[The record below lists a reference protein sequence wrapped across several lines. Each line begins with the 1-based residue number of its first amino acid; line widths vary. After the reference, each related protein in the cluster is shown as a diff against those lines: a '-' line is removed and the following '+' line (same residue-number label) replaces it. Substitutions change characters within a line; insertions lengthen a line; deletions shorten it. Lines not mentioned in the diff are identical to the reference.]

1 LYAVRFGSLEIVEM
15 LMKYEEKQLL
25 LNQTLEDGR
34 NALLLAIQNRNLQM
48 IDFLLENDIPEVSSS
63 HGITPAMYAMQQNL
77 LELAKEFFVKG
88 HDMFAKDSN
97 GNDILVH
104 AIFHKKL
111 NFIEYLIENGFSP
124 NREYSGDWTALA
136 FAFHSLARIVILRM
150 MNLGA
155 NIFKSR
161 YSGPF
166 SLDFLNIANLPQI
179 RNCIIQNPSV
189 DFSNFPPISLEE
201 KLSLC
206 VIHNRLDL
214 LKTLIS
220 DSDYTGVNIKGNNIL
235 AQSIQSYQMNIF
247 DFIIKNLNWKEMI
260 NIKNNEGLLPIHIAL
275 QKSNYHVV
283 RTFCDLSGTPVN
295 IDRMC
300 CVKTIIHK
308 GLYVKLK
315 QWRLLKTIE
324 SSDISFHFQ

>member
-48 IDFLLENDIPEVSSS
+48 IDFLLENNIPEVSSCQ
-63 HGITPAMYAMQQNL
+63 GITPAMYAIQENL
-77 LELAKEFFVKG
+77 SELAKEFFVKG
-88 HDMFAKDSN
+88 HDMFAKDCN
-97 GNDILVH
+97 GNDIFVH
-104 AIFHKKL
+104 AIFQKKMI
-111 NFIEYLIENGFSP
+111 FIEYLIENGFSP
-124 NREYSGDWTALA
+124 NIEYSGDWTALT
-136 FAFHSLARIVILRM
+136 FALKSCARIVILSM
-150 MNLGA
+150 TNLSTSV
-155 NIFKSR
+155 KSQ
-161 YSGPF
+161 YFGPYPF
-166 SLDFLNIANLPQI
+166 AYLNIANIPQI
-179 RNCIIQNPSV
+179 RNCIFQNQSV
-189 DFSNFPPISLEE
+189 NFSNFSPIPFEE
-201 KLSLC
+201 KLSVC

-220 DSDYTGVNIKGNNIL
+220 DSDYTGVNFKGNNIL

-260 NIKNNEGLLPIHIAL
+260 NIRNNEGLLPIHIAL
-275 QKSNYHVV
+275 KKSNYHVV
-283 RTFCDLSGTPVN
+283 RTFCDLSVTPVN

-308 GLYVKLK
+308 GLFDKLK

-324 SSDISFHFQ
+324 SSDVSFHFQ